1 MYHTP
6 GSQLQC
12 QYAPRGAR
20 RKSGVLE
27 AAERPTQ
34 SSRHQRMY
42 YNPLCWKTPPLPSC
56 HLCVINTPQ
65 THPPPQVPVVRQGV
79 KHARPERERDRD
91 YTNTPNV
98 ERSEHIQSLGFTN
111 FPCSKQCEEQNSQC
125 LIALSNE
132 WVFVNHGVSLDG
144 TDANVLRLAPVGT
157 GTHDV
162 YES

>member
-1 MYHTP
+1 MP
-6 GSQLQC
+6 G
-12 QYAPRGAR
+12 
-20 RKSGVLE
+20 
-27 AAERPTQ
+27 
-34 SSRHQRMY
+34 
-42 YNPLCWKTPPLPSC
+42 
-56 HLCVINTPQ
+56 
-65 THPPPQVPVVRQGV
+65 QGV
-79 KHARPERERDRD
+79 KHATGCETCQARERERERERERDGD

-132 WVFVNHGVSLDG
+132 WVFVNHGVSLNG